1 IDTTARTSF
10 SASQARSR
18 SRNASMPGPCSP
30 MELSIPLGV
39 SAIRGVGR
47 PLRGW
52 IWIDFVTT
60 PPMAERSLYGASS
73 RPAAAQP
80 DAVKTGSGKTT
91 PARSVAMSMSAG
103 GVASAVVRI
112 VTSPTSVHLH
122 RGCPDGVVGH
132 RAKRVPADP
141 VPREHRTVDAGAK
154 HAGLPVIIGDRE
166 HAGHT
171 HAHTAGHGLLDRDL
185 HRYAGT
191 AVRLAGNALHGG
203 QHRHRSARVDDIR
216 T

>member
-1 IDTTARTSF
+1 MDTTARTSL

-18 SRNASMPGPCSP
+18 SRKASMPGPCSP
-30 MELSIPLGV
+30 IELSIPLGV

-52 IWIDFVTT
+52 SWIDFVTT
-60 PPMAERSLYGASS
+60 PPMAVRSLYGASS

-91 PARSVAMSMSAG
+91 PASSLDMSMSAG

-122 RGCPDGVVGH
+122 GGGAARVARR
-132 RAKRVPADP
+132 RAKGGPADSVPGEARP
-141 VPREHRTVDAGAK
+141 VDTGAQHARLSVVADNGQDA
-154 HAGLPVIIGDRE
+154 R
-166 HAGHT
+166 
-171 HAHTAGHGLLDRDL
+171 HAHTDA
-185 HRYAGT
+185 
-191 AVRLAGNALHGG
+191 
-203 QHRHRSARVDDIR
+203 
-216 T
+216 

>member
-1 IDTTARTSF
+1 MDTTARTPL

-18 SRNASMPGPCSP
+18 SRNASIPGPCNP

-52 IWIDFVTT
+52 SWIDFVTT
-60 PPMAERSLYGASS
+60 PPMAVRSLYGASS

-91 PARSVAMSMSAG
+91 PASSLDMSMSAG

-122 RGCPDGVVGH
+122 RRGTNGVARHG
-132 RAKRVPADP
+132 AECIPADS
-141 VPREHRTVDAGAK
+141 VTGEHRTVDAGPE
-154 HAGLPVIIGDRE
+154 HAGLAVV
-166 HAGHT
+166 T
-171 HAHTAGHGLLDRDL
+171 L
-185 HRYAGT
+185 HR
-191 AVRLAGNALHGG
+191 
-203 QHRHRSARVDDIR
+203 Q
-216 T
+216 